1 MKNSIRMTLLF
12 FTLYSC
18 TPKAKTETVNL
29 TYVKLQIVKIE
40 KDFEKTVAEKGL
52 AEGFYQF
59 ADSNAVIKRERD
71 TLIIGKNNIKN
82 YYSNPKY
89 QSATVTWSPDAV
101 TISDAGDMASTY
113 GKYVWT
119 LKDSSG
125 KEQVSKGVF
134 HTVWKKQKD
143 GSWKYIWD

>member
-1 MKNSIRMTLLF
+1 MKNIFKLFIFLLV
-12 FTLYSC
+12 LCGCSRK
-18 TPKAKTETVNL
+18 PETKNL
-29 TYVKLQIVKIE
+29 TYVKLEIVKIE
-40 KDFEKTVAEKGL
+40 KDFEKLVAQKGL

-59 ADSNAVIKRERD
+59 ADSNAVIKREHD
-71 TLIIGKNNIKN
+71 TLIKGKNNIKN

-89 QSATVTWSPDAV
+89 QNATVTWSPDAV
-101 TISDAGDMASTY
+101 IVSDAGDMASSY

-119 LKDSSG
+119 FKDASG
-125 KEQVSKGVF
+125 KEQVLKGVF

>member
-1 MKNSIRMTLLF
+1 MKKVFKLLIFILILNSC
-12 FTLYSC
+12 S
-18 TPKAKTETVNL
+18 PKSETKNAA
-29 TYVKLQIVKIE
+29 YVKLQIVKTE
-40 KDFEKTVAEKGL
+40 KDFEKLVAEKGL

-59 ADSNAVIKRERD
+59 ADSNAVIKREHD

-89 QSATVTWSPDAV
+89 QNKTVTWSPDAV
-101 TISDAGDMASTY
+101 TVSNAGDMASSY

-119 LKDSSG
+119 SKDSSG
-125 KEQVSKGVF
+125 KAQTSKGIF

>member
-1 MKNSIRMTLLF
+1 MVLNG
-12 FTLYSC
+12 C
-18 TPKAKTETVNL
+18 TSKSKPKNL
-29 TYVKLQIVKIE
+29 TYVKLEIVKTE
-40 KDFEKTVAEKGL
+40 KDFEKLVAQKGL

-59 ADSNAVIKRERD
+59 ADSNAVIKREHD

-89 QSATVTWSPDAV
+89 LNATVTWSPDAV
-101 TISDAGDMASTY
+101 TVSDAGDMASTY
-113 GKYVWT
+113 GKYKWT
-119 LKDSSG
+119 FVDTSG
-125 KEQVSKGVF
+125 KEQVIKGVF

>member
-1 MKNSIRMTLLF
+1 MKMHIKFIILLLILNSC
-12 FTLYSC
+12 S
-18 TPKAKTETVNL
+18 PKSEKSNAA
-29 TYVKLQIVKIE
+29 YIKLQIVKVE
-40 KDFEKTVAEKGL
+40 KDFEKLVAEKGL

-59 ADSNAVIKRERD
+59 ADSNAVIKREND
-71 TLIIGKNNIKN
+71 TLIIGKDNIKK

-89 QSATVTWSPDAV
+89 LDKTVTWSPDAV
-101 TISDAGDMASTY
+101 TVSDAGDMASSY

-119 LKDSSG
+119 SNDSTG
-125 KEQVSKGVF
+125 KIQVSKGVF

>member
-18 TPKAKTETVNL
+18 TPKTKTETVNL
-29 TYVKLQIVKIE
+29 TYVKLQIVKVE

-71 TLIIGKNNIKN
+71 TLIIGKKNIKD

-89 QSATVTWSPDAV
+89 
-101 TISDAGDMASTY
+101 
-113 GKYVWT
+113 
-119 LKDSSG
+119 
-125 KEQVSKGVF
+125 
-134 HTVWKKQKD
+134 
-143 GSWKYIWD
+143 

>member
-1 MKNSIRMTLLF
+1 MKNSIRTTLLLL
-12 FTLYSC
+12 TLYSC
-18 TPKAKTETVNL
+18 TPKTETVNL
-29 TYVKLQIVKIE
+29 TYVKLQIVKTE

-59 ADSNAVIKRERD
+59 ADSNAVIKREHD
-71 TLIIGKNNIKN
+71 TLVIGRNNIKN
-82 YYSNPKY
+82 YYLNPKF
-89 QSATVTWSPDAV
+89 QNATVTWSLEAV

-119 LKDSSG
+119 LKDDSG
-125 KEQVSKGVF
+125 KEQISKGVF
-134 HTVWKKQKD
+134 HTVWIKQKD

>member
-1 MKNSIRMTLLF
+1 MKNTIRLLF
-12 FTLYSC
+12 ILLVFNNC
-18 TPKAKTETVNL
+18 TPKKKAENL
-29 TYVKLQIVKIE
+29 TYVKLQIVKTE
-40 KDFEKTVAEKGL
+40 KDFEKLVAEKGL

-59 ADSNAVIKRERD
+59 ADSNAVIKREHD
-71 TLIIGKNNIKN
+71 TLIIGKTNIKN

-89 QSATVTWSPDAV
+89 KTATVTWSPDAV
-101 TISDAGDMASTY
+101 ELSNSGDMASTY

-119 LKDSSG
+119 SKDASG
-125 KEQVSKGVF
+125 KELTSKGVF

>member
-1 MKNSIRMTLLF
+1 MKNTLKLF
-12 FTLYSC
+12 AFLLLLNSC
-18 TPKAKTETVNL
+18 SPKSETRNL
-29 TYVKLQIVKIE
+29 TYVKLEIVKTE
-40 KDFEKTVAEKGL
+40 KEFEKLVAQKGI

-89 QSATVTWSPDAV
+89 QNATVTWSPMSV
-101 TISDAGDMASTY
+101 TVSDGGDMASSY
-113 GKYVWT
+113 GKYNWIT
-119 LKDSSG
+119 KDASG
-125 KEQVSKGVF
+125 KEQISKGVF

-143 GSWKYIWD
+143 GTWKYIWD

>member
-1 MKNSIRMTLLF
+1 MKNFIKLLI
-12 FTLYSC
+12 LSLVLNSC
-18 TPKAKTETVNL
+18 SPKSEKKNL
-29 TYVKLQIVKIE
+29 AYTKLEIVKVE
-40 KDFEKTVAEKGL
+40 KDFEKLVDKKGL

-71 TLIIGKNNIKN
+71 ALIIGKENIKN
-82 YYSNPKY
+82 YYLNPKY

-101 TISDAGDMASTY
+101 TVSDGGDMASTY
-113 GKYVWT
+113 GKYIWT
-119 LKDSSG
+119 SKDPSG
-125 KEQVSKGVF
+125 KERVLKGVF

>member
-1 MKNSIRMTLLF
+1 MKKVFKLFACALL
-12 FTLYSC
+12 LNGCS
-18 TPKAKTETVNL
+18 PKSEPKNL
-29 TYVKLQIVKIE
+29 TYIKLEIVKTE
-40 KDFEKTVAEKGL
+40 KDFEKLVSQKGI

-71 TLIIGKNNIKN
+71 TLIIGKSNIKK
-82 YYSNPKY
+82 YYSNPKFLNV
-89 QSATVTWSPDAV
+89 TVTWTPESV
-101 TISDAGDMASTY
+101 IVSNGGDMASSY
-113 GKYVWT
+113 GKYIWIS
-119 LKDSSG
+119 KDASG

>member
-1 MKNSIRMTLLF
+1 MKNTIKLVLLF

-18 TPKAKTETVNL
+18 TPKTETVNL
-29 TYVKLQIVKIE
+29 TYVKLQIVKTE

-59 ADSNAVIKRERD
+59 ADSNAVIKREHD
-71 TLIIGKNNIKN
+71 TLIIGKTNIKN
-82 YYSNPKY
+82 YYLNQKY
-89 QSATVTWSPDAV
+89 QSASVTWSPDAV

-119 LKDSSG
+119 SKDATG
-125 KEQVSKGVF
+125 KEQVSKGIF
-134 HTVWKKQKD
+134 HTVWKKQKN